1 MKRSLKMQSH
11 ASVGSLLLLGILQV
25 LRGVLNFLWFAQ
37 LGVPN
42 PPTPP
47 GVDVA
52 VIVNTLFLFL
62 CIIDIALIVMIP
74 LVIRYR
80 IAFFVLFSFDILL
93 AFEGVWFRTAAY
105 QHHFPW
111 YFIGVSL
118 VSILHLALLL
128 TWDLLI
134 MKKFHTA

>member
-1 MKRSLKMQSH
+1 MESQ
-11 ASVGSLLLLGILQV
+11 ASVGFLLLLGILQV
-25 LRGVLNFLWFAQ
+25 IRGVLHFLWSAQ

-42 PPTPP
+42 PPTLP
-47 GVDVA
+47 GVDAYISINPIFLYLAFVD
-52 VIVNTLFLFL
+52 IV
-62 CIIDIALIVMIP
+62 LIVMIP

-80 IAFFVLFSFDILL
+80 VAFFVLFPFDIVL
-93 AFEGVWFRTAAY
+93 AFEGVWFRTVAY
-105 QHHFPW
+105 LQHFPW

-134 MKKFHTA
+134 MKESHTA